1 MNRLIDHS
9 SRTKTKNKI
18 LAIEKRP
25 QIANRLRSSYR
36 VVSVSND
43 STALEVLKNISPRA
57 ILISSEQNHHT
68 GIILCRKLKE
78 NHLTKGIPLIIIT
91 PESSET
97 LEILGLR
104 AGADDVIT
112 PSNEMQMM
120 AFEIPNSTF
129 VEFQQTGHMT
139 PLERPE
145 GFNHAVVHWL
155 GE

>member
-1 MNRLIDHS
+1 MSQRHDYSELLSSIDVP
-9 SRTKTKNKI
+9 T
-18 LAIEKRP
+18 L
-25 QIANRLRSSYR
+25 
-36 VVSVSND
+36 VV
-43 STALEVLKNISPRA
+43 
-57 ILISSEQNHHT
+57 
-68 GIILCRKLKE
+68 
-78 NHLTKGIPLIIIT
+78 
-91 PESSET
+91 
-97 LEILGLR
+97 